1 MRGRY
6 TTKTAV
12 LAACICLLSTVFSS
26 CALSLRESGEK
37 ITLPDY
43 ETRERAKN
51 DEPSQSQ
58 GGEYAS
64 SKDFTDETQKEAESD
79 ETAESLETTAL
90 DAVCRTGHGTH
101 IVFVNADRHAVP
113 GGNKQPVGTVGET
126 DCGDLVALVQT
137 NGN

>member
-90 DAVCRTGHGTH
+90 ED
-101 IVFVNADRHAVP
+101 P
-113 GGNKQPVGTVGET
+113 SS
-126 DCGDLVALVQT
+126 
-137 NGN
+137 